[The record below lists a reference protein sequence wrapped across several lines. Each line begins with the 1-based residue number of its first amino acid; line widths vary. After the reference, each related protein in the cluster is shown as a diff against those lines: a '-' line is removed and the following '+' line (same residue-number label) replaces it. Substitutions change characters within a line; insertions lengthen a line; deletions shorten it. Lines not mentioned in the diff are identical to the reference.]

1 MKTFNSLLRKRR
13 YTHFS
18 ALVICNLVIF
28 FTALM
33 TIYCSFDVAGRSW
46 VKLKKYQ
53 KSLRDQ
59 NSGGSS
65 NNSHRNGDGEM
76 QVVKMEPGHHN
87 VAATPGKRMAYKRS
101 GGNPNRS
108 WRHR

>member
-1 MKTFNSLLRKRR
+1 M
-13 YTHFS
+13 
-18 ALVICNLVIF
+18 ICNAVIF
-28 FTALM
+28 VTAVM

-59 NSGGSS
+59 NSGNSSS
-65 NNSHRNGDGEM
+65 NGKGGGGSNNGEVH
-76 QVVKMEPGHHN
+76 VVKLEHHQMQHN
-87 VAATPGKRMAYKRS
+87 KRMAYKRS